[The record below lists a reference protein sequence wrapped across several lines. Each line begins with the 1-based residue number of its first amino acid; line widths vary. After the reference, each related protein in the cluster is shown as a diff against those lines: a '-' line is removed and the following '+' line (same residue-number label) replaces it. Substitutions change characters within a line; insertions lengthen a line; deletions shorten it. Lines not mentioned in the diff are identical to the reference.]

1 MKIEHVAI
9 RYRDL
14 EKARD
19 FFEKYFDA
27 KSGKL
32 YCNKTT
38 GFRSY
43 FLSFLGEARLEI
55 MSLPFHDS
63 KEKSGGFHV
72 AFSLGSKEKVD
83 SLTEILRKDG
93 FEILSGPRTTGDGY
107 YETAFLDFEGNHL
120 EITV

>member
-9 RYRDL
+9 RYIDL

-38 GFRSY
+38 EFRSY
-43 FLSFLGEARLEI
+43 FLSFSGEARF
-55 MSLPFHDS
+55 SRCVQSRF
-63 KEKSGGFHV
+63 KRKS
-72 AFSLGSKEKVD
+72 
-83 SLTEILRKDG
+83 
-93 FEILSGPRTTGDGY
+93 
-107 YETAFLDFEGNHL
+107 
-120 EITV
+120 

>member
-9 RYRDL
+9 RYIDL

-43 FLSFLGEARLEI
+43 FLSFRRSPA
-55 MSLPFHDS
+55 
-63 KEKSGGFHV
+63 
-72 AFSLGSKEKVD
+72 
-83 SLTEILRKDG
+83 
-93 FEILSGPRTTGDGY
+93 
-107 YETAFLDFEGNHL
+107 
-120 EITV
+120 